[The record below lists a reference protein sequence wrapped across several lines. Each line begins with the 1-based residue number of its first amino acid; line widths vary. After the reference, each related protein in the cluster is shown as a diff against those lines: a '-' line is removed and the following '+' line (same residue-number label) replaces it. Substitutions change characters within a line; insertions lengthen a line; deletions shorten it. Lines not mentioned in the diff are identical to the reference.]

1 MADLSKLIA
10 AYHSAQAAWRKLDEE
25 TDELVNNSPEWQA
38 YEDAENG
45 VLFFPC
51 QTIDDV
57 RLVARFALDEEMA
70 LDSLMNCT
78 IGDVPV
84 ISIFLRALLG
94 EART

>member
-1 MADLSKLIA
+1 MSDLRNLIK
-10 AYHSAQAAWRKLDEE
+10 AYYVAQAAWRKLDEATVGV
-25 TDELVNNSPEWQA
+25 TDNSPEWRA
-38 YEDAENG
+38 YDAAENA

-51 QTIDDV
+51 QTIEDV

-84 ISIFLRALLG
+84 VSIFLRALLG